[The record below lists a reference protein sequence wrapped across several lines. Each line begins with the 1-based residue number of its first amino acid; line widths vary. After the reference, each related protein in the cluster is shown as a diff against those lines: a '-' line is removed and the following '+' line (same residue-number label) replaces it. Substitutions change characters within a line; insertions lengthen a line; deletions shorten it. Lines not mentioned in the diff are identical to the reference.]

1 MDKTMH
7 MDALKKVRILN
18 SNSLKLL
25 AAFFMLLDHIG
36 VVFFP
41 SELGLLRI
49 LGRISMP
56 LFAFAIAEG
65 CRYTK
70 NKWKHFFLLFGLGTA
85 CQLVYFIFDP
95 NTIYLGILITFSFST
110 LMIYALQ
117 FAKKCTF
124 EEKPNPI
131 RAVCAWLLFIL
142 LVVGVY
148 VFCQHFTVD
157 YKFYGCIL
165 PVCAS
170 IFDFH
175 RIPAPSILKK
185 LDNLPIRVLCMAIPM
200 ILVVLFPEI
209 PVLTLNNKAMQPII
223 VYSLIAIPLLL
234 LYNGEKGKRNMKY
247 FFYIFYP
254 LHLGILEGIFIVKI
268 LLQMYN

>member
-1 MDKTMH
+1 ME
-7 MDALKKVRILN
+7 ALKKLRILN
-18 SNSLKLL
+18 SNGLKLL
-25 AAFFMLLDHIG
+25 AAVFMFIDH
-36 VVFFP
+36 
-41 SELGLLRI
+41 LGLIFYPDLLWLRM
-49 LGRISMP
+49 LGRLSMP

-70 NKWKHFFLLFGLGTA
+70 NKWKHFFLLFGLGA
-85 CQLVYFIFDP
+85 ICQLVYFIFDP
-95 NTIYLGILITFSFST
+95 STIYFGILITFSFST

-124 EEKPNPI
+124 EEKPNPL
-131 RAVCAWLLFIL
+131 RAVCAWLLFFL

-148 VFCQHFTVD
+148 FFCQTFTVD
-157 YKFYGCIL
+157 YHFYGCIL

-175 RIPAPSILKK
+175 RIPAPTILKK
-185 LDNLPIRVLCMAIPM
+185 LDILPLRVLCMAVPILLCMVIPSSPFLISSM
-200 ILVVLFPEI
+200 PWKV
-209 PVLTLNNKAMQPII
+209 T
-223 VYSLIAIPLLL
+223 VYTVFTIPLLL

-254 LHLGILEGIFIVKI
+254 LHLGLLEGIAIAIMLFQ
-268 LLQMYN
+268 L

>member
-1 MDKTMH
+1 MEL
-7 MDALKKVRILN
+7 LKKSRFLN

-25 AAFFMLLDHIG
+25 AAVSMFFDH
-36 VVFFP
+36 
-41 SELGLLRI
+41 LGLLFFPDVLWFRI
-49 LGRISMP
+49 IGRLSMP

-70 NKWKHFFLLFGLGTA
+70 NKWKHFLLLFGLGAA
-85 CQLVYFIFDP
+85 CQLVYLIFDP
-95 NTIYLGILITFSFST
+95 KTIYLGILITFSFST

-124 EEKPNPI
+124 EEKPNLL
-131 RAVCAWLLFIL
+131 RAVCAWLLFFIL
-142 LVVGVY
+142 VAGVY
-148 VFCQHFTVD
+148 IFCQKFTVD

-175 RIPAPSILKK
+175 RIPAPDVLKK
-185 LDNLPIRVLCMAIPM
+185 LDVLPLRVLCMAIPIALCM
-200 ILVVLFPEI
+200 
-209 PVLTLNNKAMQPII
+209 
-223 VYSLIAIPLLL
+223 AIPSSPFLVSGMPWEITVYTAFTIPILL
-234 LYNGEKGKRNMKY
+234 LYNGEKGKLNMKY

-254 LHLGILEGIFIVKI
+254 LHLGLLEGIAIAMMLF
-268 LLQMYN
+268 

>member
-1 MDKTMH
+1 MET
-7 MDALKKVRILN
+7 LKKLRIFN
-18 SNSLKLL
+18 SNTVKLL

-41 SELGLLRI
+41 YNIGLLRI

-70 NKWKHFFLLFGLGTA
+70 NKWKHFFLLFGLGA
-85 CQLVYFIFDP
+85 VCQLVYFIFDP
-95 NTIYLGILITFSFST
+95 TTIYFGILITFSFST

-124 EEKPNPI
+124 EEKPNII
-131 RAVCAWLLFIL
+131 RILCAWLLFFL

-148 VFCQHFTVD
+148 LFCQKFTVD
-157 YKFYGCIL
+157 YKFYGCML
-165 PVCAS
+165 PVFAS

-185 LDNLPIRVLCMAIPM
+185 MDVLPMRVLCMAIPM
-200 ILVVLFPEI
+200 VFVVLFPEI
-209 PVLTLNNKAMQPII
+209 PILSLNNKAMQPI
-223 VYSLIAIPLLL
+223 VPYSLIAIAVLL
-234 LYNGEKGKRNMKY
+234 LYNGEKGKMNMKY

-254 LHLGILEGIFIVKI
+254 LHLGLLEGIFMV
-268 LLQMYN
+268 MYFLGLI

>member
-1 MDKTMH
+1 MEL
-7 MDALKKVRILN
+7 LKKVRIFN
-18 SNSLKLL
+18 SNTIKLL

-36 VVFFP
+36 VIFFP
-41 SELGLLRI
+41 TKIGLLRI

-70 NKWKHFFLLFGLGTA
+70 NKWMHFALLFGLA
-85 CQLVYFIFDP
+85 AICQAAYLVVSP
-95 NTIYLGILITFSFST
+95 NSIYLSILITFSFST

-124 EEKPNPI
+124 EEKPNALRI
-131 RAVCAWLLFIL
+131 TCAWLLFIS

-148 VFCQHFTVD
+148 AFCDLCEKSTTLDID

-170 IFDFH
+170 LFDFH
-175 RIPAPSILKK
+175 RIPAPDFLKK
-185 LDNLPIRVLCMAIPM
+185 LDTLPVRVLCMAIPM
-200 ILVVLFPEI
+200 ALVVLFPNI
-209 PVLTLNNKAMQPII
+209 PVLALNNPGMQPI
-223 VYSLIAIPLLL
+223 VGYSLLAIPILL
-234 LYNGEKGKRNMKY
+234 LYNGEKGKARMKY

-254 LHLGILEGIFIVKI
+254 LHLVTLYGLAILIYQI
-268 LLQMYN
+268 L